1 MPDNIQALRD
11 MLNQDVQMPF
21 MIGMVA
27 RAKTFIID
35 KPMIT
40 LIVLLFTTSVTG
52 GVAMYRLGEAEK
64 TISRLVEKVEMLTL
78 SNNSLVTKVEYLTSS
93 FDRHQIGHPVTIVK

>member
-1 MPDNIQALRD
+1 MPDNIHGLGE
-11 MLNQDVQMPF
+11 MLNQEVQLPF
-21 MIGMVA
+21 MVGMVA
-27 RAKTFIID
+27 RARTFIID

-64 TISRLVEKVEMLTL
+64 TISRLVEKVEVLTL
-78 SNNSLVTKVEYLTSS
+78 SNNSLVTKVEYLTSN
-93 FDRHQIGHPVTIVK
+93 FGKHQTGHPVAIVK